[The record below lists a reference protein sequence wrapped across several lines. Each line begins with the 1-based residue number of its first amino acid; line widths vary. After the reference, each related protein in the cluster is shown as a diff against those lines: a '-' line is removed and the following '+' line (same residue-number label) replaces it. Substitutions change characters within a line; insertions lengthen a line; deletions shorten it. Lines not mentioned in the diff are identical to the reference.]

1 MAIGALVIWDSLRVG
16 MQWGDDGPQPGY
28 FPFYIGVL
36 LLLGAAK
43 VMLDVIRR
51 WNEERMT
58 DSFATH
64 EEIGMVLKMF
74 MPTVVYVAAIFMLR
88 LYAASAIF
96 IAAFMR
102 CGLGDQWTDHHTLAL
117 VTAQDGRNRFDHS
130 SFEVVDFD
138 DLVQGGEWLKS
149 RGHLHSWGVGRHI
162 QGSQLFDYWRDPFDN
177 KVEIYTDGD
186 LVNDSTPV
194 GNAPFSLEEL
204 RQWAPPLTPEFMR

>member
-1 MAIGALVIWDSLRVG
+1 MLSLPRVAAQAPAGLEIEKTERQRQLDRLV
-16 MQWGDDGPQPGY
+16 GDRDVARLAPQPPCATRLGHVALLVAD
-28 FPFYIGVL
+28 FPKTYAFYCDVL
-36 LLLGAAK
+36 GFAPSDTYWAGAEGN
-43 VMLDVIRR
+43 V
-51 WNEERMT
+51 
-58 DSFATH
+58 
-64 EEIGMVLKMF
+64 
-74 MPTVVYVAAIFMLR
+74 
-88 LYAASAIF
+88 